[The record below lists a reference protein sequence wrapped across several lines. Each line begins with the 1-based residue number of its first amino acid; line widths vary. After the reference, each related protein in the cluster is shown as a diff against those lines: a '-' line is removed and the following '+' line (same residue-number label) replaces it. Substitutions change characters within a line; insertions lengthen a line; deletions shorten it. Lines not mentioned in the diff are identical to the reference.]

1 MSNPN
6 PPFFIQRPSDNVL
19 GKIFRGRILSESP
32 PNTQSWTKVNCRSK
46 WSPVSQ
52 NLFKFAIKMKLVT
65 VPTPNITNGLNILLL
80 HHPLFFYLSSGPFGP
95 LRYFYACQLKVST
108 CVPSCRTMKF
118 CKARTNFPGISTVI
132 VNSILIPRVESS
144 WTINLL
150 SLLCLLSRNSF
161 RSDLYRSKV
170 VKYRLAISI

>member
-46 WSPVSQ
+46 WWSPVSQ

-65 VPTPNITNGLNILLL
+65 VPTPNITNGLNIRTSFTS
-80 HHPLFFYLSSGPFGP
+80 PSFFYLSSGPFGP

-132 VNSILIPRVESS
+132 VNSILIPRVE
-144 WTINLL
+144 
-150 SLLCLLSRNSF
+150 
-161 RSDLYRSKV
+161 
-170 VKYRLAISI
+170 